1 MKEGIFMISGFP
13 VRVKVLHEG
22 KGKSEIETL
31 QMMEMQGGI
40 QIYPGLKARV
50 PSGMVKAIQPES

>member
-1 MKEGIFMISGFP
+1 MISGFP

-50 PSGMVKAIQPES
+50 PSGMVKAIQPED